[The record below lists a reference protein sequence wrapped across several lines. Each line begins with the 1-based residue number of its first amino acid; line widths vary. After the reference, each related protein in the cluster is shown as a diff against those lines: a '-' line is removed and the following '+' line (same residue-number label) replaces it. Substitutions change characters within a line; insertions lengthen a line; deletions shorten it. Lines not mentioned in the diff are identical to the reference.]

1 MPLEGQWQ
9 RVHTPIRKLTRRERL
24 LVTIATVV
32 VVAAT
37 IAIVIVAAGTSAP
50 APRPGCI
57 DAIVP
62 GAMGGSP
69 VNACGARARDIC
81 RSHAGQADP
90 GSLAIER
97 ACRRAGI
104 ATH

>member
-1 MPLEGQWQ
+1 
-9 RVHTPIRKLTRRERL
+9 
-24 LVTIATVV
+24 VT

-37 IAIVIVAAGTSAP
+37 IAIVIVAAGTSTP

-62 GAMGGSP
+62 GAMGGAP
-69 VNACGARARDIC
+69 VDACGARAREIC
-81 RSHAGQADP
+81 RSHAGQTDP

-97 ACRRAGI
+97 SCRRAGI
-104 ATH
+104 ATG